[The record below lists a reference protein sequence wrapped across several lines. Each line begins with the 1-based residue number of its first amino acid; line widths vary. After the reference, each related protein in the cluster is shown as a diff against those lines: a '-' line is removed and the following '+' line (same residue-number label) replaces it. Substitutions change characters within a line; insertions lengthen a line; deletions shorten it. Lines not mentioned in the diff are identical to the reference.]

1 MSYQYPPNQ
10 QAPYG
15 YPQGAPP
22 QGPPQGY
29 QQPPYPQQQ
38 YGAPQGAPHGA
49 PPPQGYGQPPPQQQ
63 GYYGAPSPQPPAP
76 YGAPPAHHGG
86 YPPQHQQQQPYGQ
99 APPGQQYPPPH
110 GQPPQGYAPPPQGP
124 PHGAPAGAPMHGA
137 PAQYGAPMGA
147 PAPPS
152 LGYVP
157 GQVAPG
163 DFRAEADALR
173 KAMKGFGT
181 DEKVLIKVLSRL
193 DPLQMAGVRATY
205 TKYIGRDLYKDVESE
220 TGGYLE
226 QGLLAVIEG
235 PLMYDVACARE
246 AVKGAGTKEWLLND
260 ILLGR
265 SNADLHAIQAAY
277 QRTYHRQLSQD
288 VQDDLSFKTAELF
301 KNVLRAAR
309 NEDSVPLNPH
319 AIEAE
324 VRTLHDSTAARV
336 VNNISEVT
344 GIFARSSN
352 AELREIDRAF
362 QARYHTPLDK
372 HVEKEFSGH
381 MEDALL
387 HMLRTATD
395 PAMRDAILLEECMA
409 GMGTKD
415 EKLVVRVVRVHWD
428 RQHKEMVK
436 RAYRHRFGKDLITR
450 VREETSGD
458 YEKLMVAL
466 LE

>member
-1 MSYQYPPNQ
+1 
-10 QAPYG
+10 
-15 YPQGAPP
+15 
-22 QGPPQGY
+22 
-29 QQPPYPQQQ
+29 
-38 YGAPQGAPHGA
+38 
-49 PPPQGYGQPPPQQQ
+49 
-63 GYYGAPSPQPPAP
+63 
-76 YGAPPAHHGG
+76 
-86 YPPQHQQQQPYGQ
+86 
-99 APPGQQYPPPH
+99 
-110 GQPPQGYAPPPQGP
+110 
-124 PHGAPAGAPMHGA
+124 MHGVPGA
-137 PAQYGAPMGA
+137 YGAPMGA

-157 GQVAPG
+157 SQVAPG
-163 DFRAEADALR
+163 DFRAEAEALR

-181 DEKVLIKVLSRL
+181 DERALIQVLSRL
-193 DPLQMAGVRATY
+193 DPLQMAGVRAAY
-205 TKYIGRDLYKDVESE
+205 SKHIGRDLYKDVKSE
-220 TGGYLE
+220 TGGHLE

-235 PLMYDVACARE
+235 PLMYDVACVHE

-265 SNADLHAIQAAY
+265 SNADLQAILAAY
-277 QRTYHRQLSQD
+277 HRTYHRQLTRD
-288 VQDDLSFKTAELF
+288 VEDDLSFKTAELF
-301 KNVLRAAR
+301 KNVLRTTR
-309 NEDSVPLNPH
+309 HEDSVPINPQ

-324 VRTLHDSTAARV
+324 VRTLHDSTAARM
-336 VNNISEVT
+336 VNNVIEVC
-344 GIFARSSN
+344 GIFVRSSN
-352 AELREIDRAF
+352 TELREIDRAF
-362 QARYHTPLDK
+362 KARYHTPLDK

-415 EKLVVRVVRVHWD
+415 ERLVVRVVRVHWD

-436 RAYRHRFGKDLITR
+436 RAYRHRFGKDLIAR

-458 YEKLMVAL
+458 LEKLMVAL

>member
-1 MSYQYPPNQ
+1 M
-10 QAPYG
+10 
-15 YPQGAPP
+15 
-22 QGPPQGY
+22 
-29 QQPPYPQQQ
+29 
-38 YGAPQGAPHGA
+38 H
-49 PPPQGYGQPPPQQQ
+49 
-63 GYYGAPSPQPPAP
+63 GAPSP
-76 YGAPPAHHGG
+76 
-86 YPPQHQQQQPYGQ
+86 
-99 APPGQQYPPPH
+99 
-110 GQPPQGYAPPPQGP
+110 
-124 PHGAPAGAPMHGA
+124 
-137 PAQYGAPMGA
+137 YGAPMGA

-157 GQVAPG
+157 GQLAPG

-181 DEKVLIKVLSRL
+181 DEKALIQVLARL
-193 DPLQMAGVRATY
+193 DPLQMAAVRDTY
-205 TKYIGRDLYKDVESE
+205 SKHIKRDLYKDIKSE

-226 QGLLAVIEG
+226 QGLLALVEG
-235 PLMYDVACARE
+235 PLMYDVTCARE

-265 SNADLHAIQAAY
+265 SNADLHAIQTAY
-277 QRTYHRQLSQD
+277 QRTYHRQLAQD
-288 VQDDLSFKTAELF
+288 VADDLSFKTAELF
-301 KNVLRAAR
+301 KNVLRADR
-309 NEDSVPLNPH
+309 HEDSTPINPQT
-319 AIEAE
+319 IEAE
-324 VRTLHDSTAARV
+324 VRTLHDSTAARM
-336 VNNISEVT
+336 VNNVTEVC

-362 QARYHTPLDK
+362 HARYHAPLDK

-415 EKLVVRVVRVHWD
+415 ERLVVRVVRVHWD
-428 RQHKEMVK
+428 RQHKELVK
-436 RAYRHRFGKDLITR
+436 RAYRHRFGKDLIEK
-450 VREETSGD
+450 VRAETSGD
-458 YEKLMVAL
+458 YERLMVAL